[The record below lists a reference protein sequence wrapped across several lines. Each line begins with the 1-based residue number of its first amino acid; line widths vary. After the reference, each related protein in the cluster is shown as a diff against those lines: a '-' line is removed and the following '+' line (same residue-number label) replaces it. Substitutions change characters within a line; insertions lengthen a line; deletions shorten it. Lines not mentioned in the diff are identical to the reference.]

1 MARLADP
8 KREELRPAAQA
19 VWDRI
24 GESRGAVRGPHGV
37 LMHHPELARPVSE
50 VGDYLRFHG
59 LLPGAD
65 RELAILTAGREVE
78 ARYEWQAHEPIGLRE
93 GTRPEAIEVVRGN
106 APTDALQPRERVIID
121 VVRSL
126 FRTHAIPGALY
137 QSAEAEL
144 GREALIELVA
154 LVGYYGLIG
163 FILNGFDVD
172 LPPGAAPTF

>member
-1 MARLADP
+1 MARLPEP
-8 KREELRPAAQA
+8 KREDLRPNAQA

-24 GESRGAVRGPHGV
+24 GESRGGVRGPHEM
-37 LMHHPELARPVSE
+37 LMHAPELAAAVSG

-78 ARYEWQAHEPIGLRE
+78 ARYEWHAHDPIARRE
-93 GTRPEAIEVVRGN
+93 GTRPEAIEVVRGK
-106 APTDALQPRERVIID
+106 ASTDELQPRERLIIQ

-126 FRTHAIPGALY
+126 FRTHSIPDGLY
-137 QSAEAEL
+137 QAALNEL
-144 GREALIELVA
+144 GREQLIELTA

-163 FILNGFDVD
+163 FVLNGFEVD
-172 LPPGAAPTF
+172 LPANAGPTF